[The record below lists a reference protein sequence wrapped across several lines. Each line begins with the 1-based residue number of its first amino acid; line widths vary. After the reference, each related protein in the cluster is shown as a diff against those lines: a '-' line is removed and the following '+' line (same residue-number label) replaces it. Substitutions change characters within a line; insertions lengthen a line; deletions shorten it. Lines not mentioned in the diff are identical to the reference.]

1 MQLVCPK
8 CKRNLA
14 QIGNQGYYCKNYN
27 RVYKNDGVIIDF
39 LIDYDKKLLE
49 CYENEAIQNYAS
61 ETYLSSRRR
70 DLFYRKRMDGIL
82 SLINREEIMNKKV
95 LDSGCGCGIYTYT
108 FLCWGQKKL

>member
-14 QIGNQGYYCKNYN
+14 QIGNQGYYCK
-27 RVYKNDGVIIDF
+27 IIDF

-82 SLINREEIMNKKV
+82 SLINREEIKKV